1 MSVVEKE
8 YVDENEIESTEE
20 KISEANK
27 KSKTKAIV
35 LEIIM
40 YVCLFAVCA
49 FVVPNYVIQRARVS
63 GPSMENTLL
72 DKDNVLIDKISYRFH
87 EPERFDVVVFYPYE
101 DVECDHFVK
110 RIIGLPGETIQIKGD
125 DIYINGDKLEED
137 YGKDPI
143 SYQGI
148 ATEPITLGE
157 DEYFVLGDNREV
169 SFDSRYE
176 EIGPIHRS
184 VIDGR
189 AILRIWPLDKFGTFR

>member
-8 YVDENEIESTEE
+8 KVDENEIDNSGENV
-20 KISEANK
+20 SEAER
-27 KSKTKAIV
+27 KSKTKGIV
-35 LEIIM
+35 LEILM
-40 YVCLFAVCA
+40 YVCLFVVCA
-49 FVVPNYVIQRARVS
+49 FIIPNYVIQRARVS
-63 GPSMENTLL
+63 GPSMENTLH

-87 EPERFDVVVFYPYE
+87 DPKRFDVVVFYPYE
-101 DVECDHFVK
+101 DVDCDHFVK
-110 RIIGLPGETIQIKGD
+110 RVIGLPGETVQIKGE
-125 DIYINGDKLEED
+125 DIYINGNKLEED

>member
-1 MSVVEKE
+1 MSEVEKE
-8 YVDENEIESTEE
+8 YVDENEIESTKE